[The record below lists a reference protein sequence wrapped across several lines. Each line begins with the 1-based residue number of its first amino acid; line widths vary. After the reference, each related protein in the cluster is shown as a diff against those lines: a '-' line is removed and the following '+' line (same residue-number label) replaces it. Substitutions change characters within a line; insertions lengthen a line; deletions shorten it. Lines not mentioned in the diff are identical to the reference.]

1 MGSKMIL
8 KFNGF
13 ELWRK
18 RNKKKKMKEVKEE
31 GLKVNKNLELLKLM
45 WKVYIATLE
54 LTILTTWVIDK
65 LC

>member
-1 MGSKMIL
+1 MGLSYGGREI
-8 KFNGF
+8 
-13 ELWRK
+13 R
-18 RNKKKKMKEVKEE
+18 RKKMKEVKEE